1 MCYRTIKYSVFSGLY
16 VCTFKPGSITGWGS
30 EGVKR
35 CVEQGKRTD
44 HCLCSCLADN
54 TDAFTNYE
62 EQLSVVEQSFFTA
75 VNDTASLFTVV
86 VGGRVITP
94 DVTKAD
100 SGVVIYCPIGS
111 TAVDMVC
118 GECSGWGGGGGG
130 VAFVVIVCA
139 CVCVCTYVC
148 VCV

>member
-1 MCYRTIKYSVFSGLY
+1 MNTIRF
-16 VCTFKPGSITGWGS
+16 
-30 EGVKR
+30 KR
-35 CVEQGKRTD
+35 CVEQGKQTD
-44 HCLCSCLADN
+44 HSRHCLCSCLADN

-118 GECSGWGGGGGG
+118 GECSVCVWWGGVGGGGG
-130 VAFVVIVCA
+130 
-139 CVCVCTYVC
+139 
-148 VCV
+148 